1 MSPPP
6 SLMEGDVSR
15 VIQMAWE
22 DRTTFD
28 TIEQQFGLN
37 ESAVV
42 RLMRRELRPSS
53 FRMWRQRMAGR
64 VTKHRALRDTGM
76 PHRDTYTADHRRPNC

>member
-1 MSPPP
+1 MSLPPD
-6 SLMEGDVSR
+6 LTEGDVSR
-15 VIQMAWE
+15 VIQMARE

-42 RLMRRELRPSS
+42 RLMRRELLPIS
-53 FRMWRQRMAGR
+53 FKMWRQRMAGR
-64 VTKHRALRDTGM
+64 VTKHRALRDPGM
-76 PHRDTYTADHRRPNC
+76 PHTDTQTADHRRPNC

>member
-1 MSPPP
+1 MNSSSALPP
-6 SLMEGDVSR
+6 GDVSR

-22 DRTTFD
+22 DRTTFE

-42 RLMRRELRPSS
+42 RLMRRELLPSS
-53 FRMWRQRMAGR
+53 LAGR
-64 VTKHRALRDTGM
+64 VTKHRALRDPGM
-76 PHRDTYTADHRRPNC
+76 PYRDTQTADHRRPNC

>member
-1 MSPPP
+1 VSLPPD
-6 SLMEGDVSR
+6 LTEGDVSR

-42 RLMRRELRPSS
+42 RLMRRELLPIS
-53 FRMWRQRMAGR
+53 FKMWRQRMAGR
-64 VTKHRALRDTGM
+64 VTKHRALRDPGM
-76 PHRDTYTADHRRPNC
+76 AYHDTRTADHRRPNC

>member
-1 MSPPP
+1 
-6 SLMEGDVSR
+6 
-15 VIQMAWE
+15 MAWE
-22 DRTTFD
+22 DRTTFE

-53 FRMWRQRMAGR
+53 FKMWRQRMSGR
-64 VTKHRALRDTGM
+64 VTKHRALRDPDM
-76 PHRDTYTADHRRPNC
+76 SHQDTRTANHRRPNC

>member
-1 MSPPP
+1 MKPTQCLSA
-6 SLMEGDVSR
+6 GDVSR
-15 VIQMAWE
+15 VIEMAWE

-42 RLMRRELRPSS
+42 KLMRRELLPSS
-53 FRMWRQRMAGR
+53 FKMWRKRTAGR
-64 VTKHRALRDTGM
+64 VTKHRALRHPDMSHSDT
-76 PHRDTYTADHRRPNC
+76 PPANHRRPNC

>member
-76 PHRDTYTADHRRPNC
+76 PHRDTRTADHRRPNC

>member
-1 MSPPP
+1 MSLPPD
-6 SLMEGDVSR
+6 LTEGDVSR
-15 VIQMAWE
+15 VIQMARE

-42 RLMRRELRPSS
+42 RLMRRELLPIS
-53 FRMWRQRMAGR
+53 FKMWRQRMAGR
-64 VTKHRALRDTGM
+64 VTKHSALRDLVM
-76 PHRDTYTADHRRPNC
+76 PHRDTQTADHRRPNC

>member
-1 MSPPP
+1 MSLPPD
-6 SLMEGDVSR
+6 LTEGDVSR

-42 RLMRRELRPSS
+42 RLMRRELLPIS
-53 FRMWRQRMAGR
+53 FKMWRQRMAGR
-64 VTKHRALRDTGM
+64 VTKHSALRDLVM
-76 PHRDTYTADHRRPNC
+76 PHRDTQTADHRRPNC

>member
-1 MSPPP
+1 VSHANALLP
-6 SLMEGDVSR
+6 GDVSR
-15 VIQMAWE
+15 IIQMAWE
-22 DRTTFD
+22 DRTTFE

-42 RLMRRELRPSS
+42 RLMRRELLPSS

-64 VTKHRALRDTGM
+64 VTKHRALRDPGM
-76 PHRDTYTADHRRPNC
+76 SYRDTDTANHRRPNC

>member
-1 MSPPP
+1 VNSSSALPP
-6 SLMEGDVSR
+6 GDVSR

-22 DRTTFD
+22 DRTTFE

-42 RLMRRELRPSS
+42 RLMRRELLPSS
-53 FRMWRQRMAGR
+53 LAGR
-64 VTKHRALRDTGM
+64 VTKHRALRDPGM
-76 PHRDTYTADHRRPNC
+76 PYRDTQTADHRRPNC

>member
-1 MSPPP
+1 VSLPPD
-6 SLMEGDVSR
+6 LTEGDVSR
-15 VIQMAWE
+15 VIQMARE

-42 RLMRRELRPSS
+42 RLMRRELLPIS
-53 FRMWRQRMAGR
+53 FKMWRQRMAGR
-64 VTKHRALRDTGM
+64 VTKHSALRDLVM
-76 PHRDTYTADHRRPNC
+76 PHRDTQTADHRRPNC

>member
-1 MSPPP
+1 MSRSSALPP
-6 SLMEGDVSR
+6 GDVSR
-15 VIQMAWE
+15 VIQLAWE
-22 DRTTFD
+22 DRTTFE

-42 RLMRRELRPSS
+42 RLMRRELLPSS

-64 VTKHRALRDTGM
+64 VT
-76 PHRDTYTADHRRPNC
+76 